1 MNRFLKDYTNYFK
14 WVWKSRYKWML
25 ILYLLW
31 LYRIN
36 FIQENGSGV
45 GKIIQVTTLFGLF
58 FYMNK
63 FSKQSIVSIAYGR
76 SNIAVKSCLLLY
88 TYGVISSL
96 WAYLPQFAF
105 FLAFQNIVLLI
116 MFVW

>member
-45 GKIIQVTTLFGLF
+45 GKIIQVTTLFGLL

-63 FSKQSIVSIAYGR
+63 TGNKTIAYIRKG
-76 SNIAVKSCLLLY
+76 K
-88 TYGVISSL
+88 
-96 WAYLPQFAF
+96 
-105 FLAFQNIVLLI
+105 LAPHIQ
-116 MFVW
+116 